1 MKHTTTSAAINLEL
15 NACKTVKTPAK
26 DKKAIYTAI
35 LFLIPIVV
43 AILTSI

>member
-1 MKHTTTSAAINLEL
+1 MKTHTTHTQNG
-15 NACKTVKTPAK
+15 T
-26 DKKAIYTAI
+26 DKKAIYRAI